1 MSVSPPHTKMK
12 TINLLET
19 DRNSSGI
26 SLDYKKG
33 SAKTTWSSKMEDNQ
47 HEKYRK
53 SITWVTPSPSQGQ
66 LGSRRV
72 LLRGI
77 YPCGKAEQE
86 NMVTLT
92 TVDVCIIYY
101 RSLQWPQLMEL
112 PWSPTSYTHSPWGY
126 NYSCCEICPQGPH
139 LLPWS
144 ALHYQDTGAPHHS
157 WDQKY

>member
-53 SITWVTPSPSQGQ
+53 PITWVTPSPSQGQ

-77 YPCGKAEQE
+77 YPMWKSRAREHGKAHHCGCLHHLLQKFT
-86 NMVTLT
+86 MTPADGVTLESYQLHT
-92 TVDVCIIYY
+92 L
-101 RSLQWPQLMEL
+101 SLRL
-112 PWSPTSYTHSPWGY
+112 
-126 NYSCCEICPQGPH
+126 
-139 LLPWS
+139 
-144 ALHYQDTGAPHHS
+144 
-157 WDQKY
+157 